1 MRWNAATLKVVLEEL
16 SPPCRSGMAIATVT
30 NVDLLEGSVNELD
43 VVGQIFE
50 VPMSPTRR
58 LTPRRGQ
65 PGIVAILN
73 QTSST
78 GRRRPTS
85 KFRRG
90 SVWCLIVWMAGAAAR
105 CPQTRK
111 WLKWHLFCEINA
123 GLRVLSKD

>member
-16 SPPCRSGMAIATVT
+16 GPPCRSGMAIATVT
-30 NVDLLEGSVNELD
+30 NVDLLEGCVNELD

-50 VPMSPTRR
+50 VPMSPTSR
-58 LTPRRGQ
+58 LPPGRGQ

-78 GRRRPTS
+78 GRGRPTS

-90 SVWCLIVWMAGAAAR
+90 AVWCHNVWMAGAAAR
-105 CPQTRK
+105 
-111 WLKWHLFCEINA
+111 
-123 GLRVLSKD
+123 